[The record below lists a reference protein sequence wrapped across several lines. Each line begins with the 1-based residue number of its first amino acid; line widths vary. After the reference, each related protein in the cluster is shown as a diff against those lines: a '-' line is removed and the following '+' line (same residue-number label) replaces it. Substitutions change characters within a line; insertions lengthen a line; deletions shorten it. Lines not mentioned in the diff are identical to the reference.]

1 MLKIENIE
9 FGSYELN
16 PNDYFFD
23 ITPDMVSMM
32 QLALENKKQYK
43 YVPDEDYTIVEGVT
57 TNSIMKTIMTND
69 RNEYER
75 LMDKVRSKLDKQS

>member
-1 MLKIENIE
+1 MKIENIE

-16 PNDYFFD
+16 PNDHFFD
-23 ITPDMVSMM
+23 ITPNMIVLM
-32 QLALENKKQYK
+32 QFALEDKKQYK

-75 LMDKVRSKLDKQS
+75 LMDKVRSKLNQ